1 MHLTA
6 LQRQLCNLLQDG
18 LPICA
23 RPFAQIARDLGS
35 NEKEILQQLHRL
47 KKSGIIRRIG
57 AVINYHALGKTGTL
71 VTAAIPEQMLEEVI
85 ETVNALDAVS
95 HNYLRKH
102 HYNLWFTLQADSYEK
117 IRVELAKLS
126 ARFNI
131 EFHSLPVVRTF
142 KLNVRFD
149 AQNREQ
155 ILTRDVAEAP
165 KTQAVELTDIQSH
178 MLSKLQKPLDLAA
191 EPFARFCEQGLETE
205 EVLRIIKE
213 LSDKGVLRRIAAIV
227 DHRKLG
233 FVANIL
239 FAAKVA
245 EDRIAQ
251 AGRKL
256 SNFSIVSH
264 CYQRKTVEKWPYNL
278 YAMMH
283 GKSFRQIQHVID
295 KFAETEMVESFE
307 LLPTES
313 ELKKQPVKHNFG

>member
-6 LQRQLCNLLQDG
+6 LQRQLCNLLQNG

-23 RPFAQIARDLGS
+23 RPFAEIARELGG
-35 NEKEILQQLHRL
+35 NEKEVLQQLRQL

-71 VTAAIPEQMLEEVI
+71 VTAAIPEQMLGEVI
-85 ETVNALDAVS
+85 ETVNSLEAVS

-102 HYNLWFTLQADSYEK
+102 HYNLWFTLQADSREK

-131 EFHSLPVVRTF
+131 EFHSLPVVRIF
-142 KLNVRFD
+142 KLDVRFD
-149 AQNREQ
+149 AQGSEQ
-155 ILTRDVAEAP
+155 ILSCDAAEAP
-165 KTQAVELTDIQSH
+165 KTEAVELTGIQSQ
-178 MLSKLQKPLDLAA
+178 MLSKLQEPVVLAA
-191 EPFARFCEQGLETE
+191 EPFARFCEQGLEIE

-213 LSDKGVLRRIAAIV
+213 LSDNGVVRRIAAIV

-233 FVANIL
+233 FAANIL

-251 AGRKL
+251 AGRTL
-256 SNFSIVSH
+256 SDFGPVSH
-264 CYQRKTVEKWPYNL
+264 CYQRRTVEKWPYNL

-283 GKSFRQIQHVID
+283 ARSLGQIQRVID
-295 KFAETEMVESFE
+295 KFIETEQVESFE
-307 LLPTES
+307 LLPTEA
-313 ELKKQPVKHNFG
+313 ELKKQPVKHRFR